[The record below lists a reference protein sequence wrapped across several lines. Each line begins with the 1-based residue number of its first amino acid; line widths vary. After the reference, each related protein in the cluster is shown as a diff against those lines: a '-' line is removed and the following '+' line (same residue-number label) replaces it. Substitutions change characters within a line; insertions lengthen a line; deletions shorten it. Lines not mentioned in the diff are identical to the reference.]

1 MFKLEYNVIYIK
13 ENLCI
18 TYIFFYW
25 IDCLYCPC
33 IVSFELVQWPA
44 LIFAA
49 NLQPFFPCHQRASRS
64 PLILCPS
71 PSPPPSN
78 FNLNLN
84 HAQPEFYRGIGA
96 ILLQFARQKS

>member
-49 NLQPFFPCHQRASRS
+49 NLQPFFCRGFFFPVTRERA
-64 PLILCPS
+64 
-71 PSPPPSN
+71 
-78 FNLNLN
+78 
-84 HAQPEFYRGIGA
+84 GA
-96 ILLQFARQKS
+96 L